1 MEAQLYTNRELS
13 WLEFNRRVLEE
24 ALDENVPLL
33 ERVKFLAIFSTNLDE
48 FFMVRVARL
57 QQRVATGD
65 QQPGPDGLTSTQTLA
80 AIAERVHRLVEE
92 QHRCFLEDLQPR
104 LMAEGIRIISPSDL
118 TDEQRRFLQD
128 YFHRTLFP
136 IVTPLAIDPGHPF
149 PHLANRALCL
159 VASLRPLRQSHLP
172 NTSLSVVH
180 LPAQVVPRF
189 IALPASAGE
198 HVFILLEDVIHLHL
212 SQLYHGYEVLSC
224 HAVRVTRDADMQLPL
239 VRNQD
244 LLTAI
249 EQSVRDRRMGA
260 AVRLQYDDDLPAD
273 LLTKLVTELELQPED
288 LYPGRGFTAFSDLFQ
303 LYTSIDL
310 PRLKD
315 RPRPPLPV
323 PAFEGITDVWSA
335 VRNGDILV
343 HHPYQSFRAVT
354 RFLEEAADDPK
365 VLAIKMT
372 LYRVGP
378 SSPIPQ
384 ILARAAEN
392 GKEVAVLLELRAR
405 FDEEANISWARA
417 LEEVGAHVVYGI
429 VGYKT
434 HCKACLVVRQ
444 EADGL
449 RRYCHLGTGN
459 YNVRTS
465 TIYGDLGLFTC
476 RETFGEDLTEL
487 FNLMTGYA
495 HPRESHHLLVSPFD
509 LRDGIVRRI
518 RREAEHARAGQPAHL
533 IAKMNGLEDPIVIDA
548 LYEASQAGV
557 QIDLIVRGLC
567 CLRPGIPG
575 VSDRIRV
582 VSIIDRYLEHA
593 RIFYFHNAGTPE
605 YWLASSDWMPRNL
618 DNRIEVAFPILD
630 PRLQLHIRRILDIQ
644 LADTV
649 KARVI
654 LPDGRSER
662 LTSMSGP
669 PLRSQERLY
678 EFTASSQPPSPQF
691 TPQLIPAEEKV
702 AK

>member
-1 MEAQLYTNRELS
+1 MEEGLYTNRELS

-24 ALDENVPLL
+24 ALNENVPLL
-33 ERVKFLAIFSTNLDE
+33 ERVKFLAIFSSNLDE

-57 QQRVATGD
+57 QQRLATGD
-65 QQPGPDGLTSTQTLA
+65 QQAGPDGLTPAQTLT

-104 LMAEGIRIISPSDL
+104 LMAEGIRIISSADL
-118 TDEQRRFLQD
+118 TAEQKRFLQD

-159 VASLRPLRQSHLP
+159 VASLRPLRHSHLP

-180 LPAQVVPRF
+180 LPAQVVPRL
-189 IALPASAGE
+189 IALPAPAGE

-244 LLTAI
+244 LLSAI

-260 AVRLQYDDDLPAD
+260 AVRLQYDDDLPGD
-273 LLTKLVTELELQPED
+273 VLKQLVTELELQPED
-288 LYPGRGFTAFSDLFQ
+288 LYPARGFTAFADLFQ
-303 LYTSIDL
+303 LYTAIEV

-315 RPRPPLPV
+315 RPQPPLPV
-323 PAFEGITDVWSA
+323 PAFEGVADVWSA
-335 VRNGDILV
+335 IRQGDILV

-354 RFLEEAADDPK
+354 RFLEEAAADPK

-434 HCKACLVVRQ
+434 HCKACMVVRQ

-465 TIYGDLGLFTC
+465 TVYGDLGLFTC

-495 HPRESHHLLVSPFD
+495 HPRASHHLLVSPFD
-509 LRDGIVRRI
+509 LRDGLVRRI
-518 RREAEHARAGQPAHL
+518 RREAEHAQAGQPAQL
-533 IAKMNGLEDPIVIDA
+533 IGKMNGLEDPLVIEA
-548 LYEASQAGV
+548 LYAASQAGV

-575 VSDRIRV
+575 VSERIRV
-582 VSIIDRYLEHA
+582 LSIIDRYLEHA
-593 RIFYFHNAGTPE
+593 RIFYFHNAGAPE

-630 PRLQLHIRRILDIQ
+630 VRLQMQVRTILDLQ

-649 KARVI
+649 KAHVI

-662 LTSMSGP
+662 LTAPNGP

-678 EFTASSQPPSPQF
+678 EFTASSQPPLPLFASQPM
-691 TPQLIPAEEKV
+691 P
-702 AK
+702 

>member
-1 MEAQLYTNRELS
+1 MDPQLYTNRELS

-24 ALDENVPLL
+24 ALDESVPLL
-33 ERVKFLAIFSTNLDE
+33 ERVKFLAIFSSNLDE

-57 QQRVATGD
+57 KQRIEAGD
-65 QQPGPDGLTSTQTLA
+65 QQVGPDGLTPIQTLA
-80 AIAERVHRLVEE
+80 AIAERVHQLAEQ

-104 LMAEGIRIISPSDL
+104 LAVEGVRIISPGDL
-118 TDEQRRFLQD
+118 TEEQQRFLRT
-128 YFHRTLFP
+128 YFHRMLYP

-159 VASLRPLRQSHLP
+159 VASLQRSIPSHLP

-180 LPAQVVPRF
+180 LPAQGVPRF
-189 IALPASAGE
+189 IALPAPPGE
-198 HVFILLEDVIHLHL
+198 HIFILLEDLVYLNL
-212 SQLYHGYEVLSC
+212 SELYHGYDVLSC
-224 HAVRVTRDADMQLPL
+224 HAVRVTRDGDTNMQVPL

-249 EQSVRDRRMGA
+249 EQSVRDRRMGT
-260 AVRLQYDDDLPAD
+260 AVRLQYDDDIPQKV
-273 LLTKLVTELELQPED
+273 LTNLVSELELQPED
-288 LYPGRGFTAFSDLFQ
+288 LYPGKGFTAFADLFQ
-303 LYTSIDL
+303 LYSAVDS

-315 RPRPPLPV
+315 RPQPPLPV
-323 PAFEGITDVWSA
+323 PAFEGATDIWSA
-335 VRNGDILV
+335 IRGGDILV
-343 HHPYQSFRAVT
+343 HHPYQSFRTVT

-434 HCKACLVVRQ
+434 HCKACMVVRQ

-449 RRYCHLGTGN
+449 RRYCHLATGN

-465 TIYGDLGLFTC
+465 TVYGDLGLFTC
-476 RETFGEDLTEL
+476 RETFGEDLTEI

-518 RREAEHARAGQPAHL
+518 RREAEHAQAGRPAHL
-533 IAKMNGLEDPIVIDA
+533 IAKMNGLEDPAVIEA
-548 LYEASQAGV
+548 LYAASQAGV

-575 VSDRIRV
+575 VSERIRV
-582 VSIIDRYLEHA
+582 ISIIDRYLEHA
-593 RIFYFHNAGTPE
+593 RIFYFHNAGVSE
-605 YWLASSDWMPRNL
+605 YWLASSDWMLRNL
-618 DNRIEVAFPILD
+618 DNRIEVAFPILE
-630 PRLQLHIRRILDIQ
+630 PRLQMHIRKILDIQ

-654 LPDGRSER
+654 LPDGRSDR
-662 LTSMSGP
+662 LASANGP

-678 EFTASSQPPSPQF
+678 EFTVSSQPLLPPFAPQT
-691 TPQLIPAEEKV
+691 TPPMD
-702 AK
+702 